1 MQISLAREQR
11 NKKYGSHMLAKHRI
25 DTVIVTK
32 EMRGGELL
40 TLCVELVQ
48 ALVLGQNTCFLLDD
62 DEPVVA
68 LVSQP
73 KRFTSSSSSL
83 LRMARSHPTV
93 VSSDLVVCC

>member
-1 MQISLAREQR
+1 
-11 NKKYGSHMLAKHRI
+11 MLAKHRI

-32 EMRGGELL
+32 EMRGGDLL

-73 KRFTSSSSSL
+73 KRFTSSSSSSL
-83 LRMARSHPTV
+83 LCIVRSHPTV
-93 VSSDLVVCC
+93 VASDLVVCC

>member
-1 MQISLAREQR
+1 
-11 NKKYGSHMLAKHRI
+11 MLAKHRI

-32 EMRGGELL
+32 EMRGGDLL

-83 LRMARSHPTV
+83 LCIVRSHPTV
-93 VSSDLVVCC
+93 VASDLVVCC

>member
-1 MQISLAREQR
+1 
-11 NKKYGSHMLAKHRI
+11 MLAKHRI

-32 EMRGGELL
+32 EMRGGDLL

-73 KRFTSSSSSL
+73 KRFTSSSSL
-83 LRMARSHPTV
+83 LCIVRSHPTV
-93 VSSDLVVCC
+93 VASDLVVCC